1 MQHSRHDLEYL
12 VTCQGTG
19 GFHREGCGLDLPR
32 VDALVRIAGAA
43 LGAGRK
49 LHLLFK
55 HGTLLHLCP
64 EFWLSAPNEKLETW
78 FKETVSQLALS
89 ATETDGNAQIPGAT
103 LLQSKVGWT
112 DAVFTSRGVSRFDL
126 VVSLHEGSGMSC
138 LDALTRTG
146 DCGELSQQAAPSRIL
161 MVLGGV
167 RDVFPS
173 EERAVINKCLRLGTA
188 HQVMSLGVNAELTSK
203 CIKAVE
209 ALDSMGLLSAPLAM
223 CRSMEAPQPIW
234 EPALRDQDLRI
245 DFGRARLPL
254 LIVVEVHGLLRDFCA
269 TSAAATLLVDV
280 FIGSHVCYDR
290 ACLALRDKYGYFL
303 TVSRESRFRPLEER
317 DAGSYLQERLKRAKR
332 ARMADVLLEKQWRR
346 GTGQLLV
353 LHAKESAPS
362 IKALPRQSDPFTAV
376 AVVFSKHAHTEVEM
390 SQLRR
395 FSPAGVSV
403 AQASIGSS
411 FSGPAI
417 ACMFHNHGI
426 LASSIRGSM
435 QHRWNAHVHTA
446 TCSDIRG
453 RRQGP
458 STTARDPHMSSSSE
472 PSETGV
478 RSELSWADRARA
490 LQVASSPSRPDAR
503 SAVLTESPQRTP
515 EDVGRPPDDERLSWV
530 DIAKRAEI
538 RSATA
543 GGSSSLGLVPVPLK
557 GASTEELEKPSRILD
572 SWDVECSEFGAC
584 VDGGSDVGSGMCE
597 LDVQEKVECGLQDD
611 GDLQKQFKHQEKV
624 KEKAIVLEESR
635 EGKDIADP
643 VTVEVCE
650 GLLSASADAQTE
662 TTVFLASI
670 AKGSQPSAEVRG
682 SSSVESP
689 EQGVAVDTDVNL
701 RAVDTQ
707 RAFQMC
713 KDFSSKSVDPLDVS
727 DDLTGVS
734 RGDLNEHLVK
744 IGDHPLDSREDA
756 VASDIRLDA
765 ALSAERGKGA
775 DSMKALKGV
784 ETPETVSEE
793 APAVLL
799 ERIELADLLG
809 RSRMFPWRKKK
820 GAKVTDIPVAV
831 VSSDERRRNC
841 AADSGDESS
850 RLSCKSA
857 DGTGHER
864 SRTRARG
871 CQSWDIDT
879 SDGSHA
885 SASSPTFERPQDTA
899 APKLVQSWLSVAKSG
914 TASWQRKVRATH
926 SQVTRSPQREC
937 ADVSLSTEL
946 IDVVP
951 DKLDVRTKTRRFI
964 WRTSPASVVAV
975 VCPESTMNGS
985 GAEMSTDVTSTSE
998 QSSGHTT
1005 CSASD
1010 TSDGC

>member
-1 MQHSRHDLEYL
+1 MQHNRHDLEYL

-64 EFWLSAPNEKLETW
+64 EFWLTAPNEKLETW
-78 FKETVSQLALS
+78 FKETVSQLVLS
-89 ATETDGNAQIPGAT
+89 ATEADGNAQIPGAT

-138 LDALTRTG
+138 LDALTRIG

-173 EERAVINKCLRLGTA
+173 EERAVINKCLRLGTM

-209 ALDSMGLLSAPLAM
+209 ALDSIGLLSAPLAM
-223 CRSMEAPQPIW
+223 CRSMEGPQPTW

-254 LIVVEVHGLLRDFCA
+254 LIVVEVHGLLSDFCA

-290 ACLALRDKYGYFL
+290 ACLALRDKCGYFL

-317 DAGSYLQERLKRAKR
+317 DAGSYLQERLKKAKH

-411 FSGPAI
+411 LSGPAI

-435 QHRWNAHVHTA
+435 QHRWNAHFHTA
-446 TCSDIRG
+446 RCSDIRG
-453 RRQGP
+453 RRQEP
-458 STTARDPHMSSSSE
+458 STTARDPHMSSSE
-472 PSETGV
+472 PSDTGV

-490 LQVASSPSRPDAR
+490 LQVASSPSRPDTR
-503 SAVLTESPQRTP
+503 SAVLTESPQRP
-515 EDVGRPPDDERLSWV
+515 PQDVGRPPDDERLSWV
-530 DIAKRAEI
+530 DIAKRAQI
-538 RSATA
+538 TSATA
-543 GGSSSLGLVPVPLK
+543 GGSSSLGLVPVPLN
-557 GASTEELEKPSRILD
+557 GASTEELEKPSRIRD
-572 SWDVECSEFGAC
+572 SWDVECSDFVAC
-584 VDGGSDVGSGMCE
+584 EDGGSDVGSGICE

-611 GDLQKQFKHQEKV
+611 GDQQKQLKHQGKV
-624 KEKAIVLEESR
+624 KEKASVLEESH
-635 EGKDIADP
+635 EGNERSLKDMADP
-643 VTVEVCE
+643 VIVEVCE
-650 GLLSASADAQTE
+650 GLLSAAADAQTE

-670 AKGSQPSAEVRG
+670 AKGSQHSAEVRG

-689 EQGVAVDTDVNL
+689 EQGGAVDTDVNL

-713 KDFSSKSVDPLDVS
+713 KDFSSKSVDPIDVT

-734 RGDLNEHLVK
+734 RVPNLNEPLVK
-744 IGDHPLDSREDA
+744 LGEHLLDSREDA
-756 VASDIRLDA
+756 VASDVRLDA
-765 ALSAERGKGA
+765 ALSAEREKGA
-775 DSMKALKGV
+775 DSMTALKGV
-784 ETPETVSEE
+784 ETPETVSQE
-793 APAVLL
+793 
-799 ERIELADLLG
+799 
-809 RSRMFPWRKKK
+809 K
-820 GAKVTDIPVAV
+820 GAKVTDIPI
-831 VSSDERRRNC
+831 VSSDERRSNC
-841 AADSGDESS
+841 SADSGVDESS

-871 CQSWDIDT
+871 CAQSWAFDT
-879 SDGSHA
+879 SDGSHV

-926 SQVTRSPQREC
+926 SQVTRSPQHEC

-951 DKLDVRTKTRRFI
+951 DKLDVRAKTRRFV

-985 GAEMSTDVTSTSE
+985 GAEMSTDVTSFSE
-998 QSSGHTT
+998 PSSGHTT